1 VATSAT
7 LLCHNGSGMST
18 YQLFL
23 WLSVFVATTV
33 EMVEA
38 LTIILALGIT
48 RGWRTALIATGAA
61 IVTLALV
68 VAIFYSVFSR
78 VTGEGSVP
86 IMPLWSLVGGLLLIF
101 GLQWMKKAIL
111 RIGGILPS
119 RDEQKIYKKLT
130 TDAKKAPKQ
139 KKDSIDWYSFV
150 LVFKGVLL
158 EGFEVVFI
166 VIIFGSAR
174 GELGIGIG
182 ASLAALV
189 FVALLGLVIH
199 KPLSKIPENWMKL
212 TVGLLLT
219 TFGTYF
225 GSEGLGIIWPLGEW
239 ALLYLVLIYGAFALF
254 TINFLQAREPVKA
267 KRAA

>member
-1 VATSAT
+1 MYIVPQNCFCVNKIIEMNRLVAKWAHS
-7 LLCHNGSGMST
+7 LCHNGNDMTS

-61 IVTLALV
+61 IVTLAVV
-68 VAIFYSVFSR
+68 VAIFYSIFAR
-78 VTGEGSVP
+78 VTGEGNVP
-86 IMPLWSLVGGLLLIF
+86 IMPLWALVGGLLLIF

-111 RIGGILPS
+111 RIGGVLES
-119 RDEQKIYKKLT
+119 RDEEKIYKRLT
-130 TDAKKAPKQ
+130 ASAKKAPKS

-174 GELGIGIG
+174 GEIGIGIG
-182 ASLAALV
+182 ASLAALL
-189 FVALLGLVIH
+189 FVALLGVVIH
-199 KPLSKIPENWMKL
+199 KPLSRVPESWMKL
-212 TVGLLLT
+212 TVGILLT

-225 GSEGLGIIWPLGEW
+225 GSEGVGIIWPLGEW
-239 ALLYLVLIYGAFALF
+239 ALL
-254 TINFLQAREPVKA
+254 
-267 KRAA
+267 

>member
-1 VATSAT
+1 MT
-7 LLCHNGSGMST
+7 T

-61 IVTLALV
+61 IATLAV
-68 VAIFYSVFSR
+68 VVGIFSAIFMR
-78 VTGEGSVP
+78 MNDEAGSP
-86 IMPLWSLVGGLLLIF
+86 IAPLWGLVGGLLLIF

-111 RIGGILPS
+111 RLGGVLPS
-119 RDEQKIYKKLT
+119 RDEEKIYKKLT
-130 TDAKKAPKQ
+130 ADAKKKSKA

-150 LVFKGVLL
+150 MVYKGVLL

-174 GELGIGIG
+174 GELGLGVT
-182 ASLAALV
+182 AALAALV
-189 FVALLGLVIH
+189 FVALLGWIIH
-199 KPLSKIPENWMKL
+199 KPLSKVPENWMKL

-225 GSEGLGIIWPLGEW
+225 GSEGVGAIWPLGEW
-239 ALLYLVLIYGAFALF
+239 ALLYLLVIYALF
-254 TINFLQAREPVKA
+254 SVFIIYFL
-267 KRAA
+267 RAGDES